1 MALNI
6 STTRTKC
13 FSTTMMAFPFI
24 IIFLLLSY
32 SCVCIAEEERIK
44 ESNDDAARI
53 RRQLTDRHGN
63 FLGRQSST
71 LIERSSSLGRN
82 MPVDIDH
89 HILEDNNYG
98 ERIKGER
105 TERQLGNRKVWL
117 DRYKEM
123 LNRWEKNDD
132 QKVSNSNDHNV
143 YDSNPSTPNVRETYV
158 IPDTNSV
165 SFLISGGDKYSSGG
179 NRKRASLAQ
188 TLSDHKVIEGI
199 QRLMTSTTQ
208 STTRKLYRTTYL
220 SPIRTRYTTQTFRKT
235 TVPTTTVR
243 TTRTTTTSSRTTSR
257 STQRPQLYTQGKGQ
271 LIYHRNM
278 HIKIKNYRVCGCS
291 YILLLF
297 FFSN

>member
-89 HILEDNNYG
+89 HILEDSNYG
-98 ERIKGER
+98 DRIKGER

-123 LNRWEKNDD
+123 LNRWEKNDNEEISD
-132 QKVSNSNDHNV
+132 INENNS
-143 YDSNPSTPNVRETYV
+143 YDKNPSTPTVRETYV
-158 IPDTNSV
+158 IPDSNSV
-165 SFLISGGDKYSSGG
+165 SFLISGGDKYSSG
-179 NRKRASLAQ
+179 NRASLAQ
-188 TLSDHKVIEGI
+188 TLSDYKVIEGI

-208 STTRKLYRTTYL
+208 STTRKQYRTTYI
-220 SPIRTRYTTQTFRKT
+220 SPLRTRYTTQPYRRT
-235 TVPTTTVR
+235 TVTTTTA
-243 TTRTTTTSSRTTSR
+243 TTTQRTTTRRTTSR
-257 STQRPQLYTQGKGQ
+257 STLRPLLYSHGKD
-271 LIYHRNM
+271 
-278 HIKIKNYRVCGCS
+278 K
-291 YILLLF
+291 F
-297 FFSN
+297 

>member
-44 ESNDDAARI
+44 ESNDDDARI

-89 HILEDNNYG
+89 HILEDSNYG
-98 ERIKGER
+98 DRIKGER

-132 QKVSNSNDHNV
+132 QKVSNSNEHNV

-165 SFLISGGDKYSSGG
+165 SFLISSDGS
-179 NRKRASLAQ
+179 RKRASLAQ

-208 STTRKLYRTTYL
+208 STTRKQYRTTYL

-271 LIYHRNM
+271 LIYHRDM
-278 HIKIKNYRVCGCS
+278 
-291 YILLLF
+291 YIFIL
-297 FFSN
+297 